1 MYYVLKLHPSLILAI
16 SSHEQGALYL
26 LKLAIFND
34 SSKILWSRDEC
45 KSFGISRI
53 FEHLLD
59 EYREERYG
67 YDIALKTYGVQVLLS
82 VMRTLEERG
91 VGTDIEE
98 GNNEKLYRRI
108 YDAIIYIN
116 KHYAEDITA
125 RDCARELFMSYS
137 YFSRSF
143 KRMTGKS
150 FTDYLIGVRINRAEK
165 ALLSGEK
172 PITEIAVECGF
183 NNTAYF
189 SAVYK
194 KLKGL
199 SPTVARR
206 NSGINVEEDIL

>member
-1 MYYVLKLHPSLILAI
+1 
-16 SSHEQGALYL
+16 
-26 LKLAIFND
+26 
-34 SSKILWSRDEC
+34 
-45 KSFGISRI
+45 
-53 FEHLLD
+53 
-59 EYREERYG
+59 
-67 YDIALKTYGVQVLLS
+67 
-82 VMRTLEERG
+82 
-91 VGTDIEE
+91 
-98 GNNEKLYRRI
+98 
-108 YDAIIYIN
+108 
-116 KHYAEDITA
+116 
-125 RDCARELFMSYS
+125 
-137 YFSRSF
+137 
-143 KRMTGKS
+143 MTGKS